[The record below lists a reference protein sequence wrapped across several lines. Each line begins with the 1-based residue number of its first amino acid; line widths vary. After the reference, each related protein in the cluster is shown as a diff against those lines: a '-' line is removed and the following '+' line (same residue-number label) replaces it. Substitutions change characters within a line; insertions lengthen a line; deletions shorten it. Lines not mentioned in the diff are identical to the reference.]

1 MRALVGCA
9 LLGPPVPPLFVCQ
22 SAVVAALTGHSE
34 RERERERER
43 ESETGG
49 EGETENLQERESGVG
64 TSGLKGFFDLQVFV

>member
-34 RERERERER
+34 RERERES